1 MNLQYM
7 YRVPAL
13 CLILFFHSGYAQQT
27 LRVKSITASIQGTS
41 TLHDWESAI
50 TQIEFN
56 GLVQS
61 ERSVPT
67 FIKDILVK
75 IPVKSIKSKEGK
87 LMDSKT
93 YDAFKSDSFPLIT
106 YTAAQAQ
113 ITVDASQHVL
123 IRVSGNLTMAGT
135 TRPIQLEAKG
145 KLLPDGDLQV
155 SVSKTL
161 KMTEFSMRPPTV
173 MMGTIKVGDEVTVTV
188 DLTLTNADT
197 AHK

>member
-1 MNLQYM
+1 M